1 MKCLISGFFP
11 AVTCEEVSEA
21 DAKFEFIML
30 ALRTRYGVSLAEYEK
45 RFGKTFGEDFPVALQ
60 KSSRYL
66 EREEDSIRIKEEYLY
81 VQNSVLMPRSEE
93 HTNSSHRR

>member
-66 EREEDSIRIKEEYLY
+66 ERRKIVSASKRSICTCRT
-81 VQNSVLMPRSEE
+81 PF
-93 HTNSSHRR
+93 